1 MNRPVRRIAA
11 SILALFLLYALAGTA
26 GERVLATYTAP
37 FVRIADGDTIT
48 VLHDRQRVRIR
59 LWGIDAPEMAQ
70 AWGPEAKQF
79 TAARVEGQTVTL
91 QVHDTDRY
99 GRTVAEVILPN
110 GRSLNRDLVRAGLA
124 WWYRHY
130 APGDRELAE
139 LEAQARAARHGLWAD
154 PAPMAPWD
162 FRKLERERNR

>member
-1 MNRPVRRIAA
+1 MNRPARRIAA

-37 FVRIADGDTIT
+37 VVHIADGDTIT

-59 LWGIDAPEMAQ
+59 FWGIDAPEMAQ

-99 GRTVAEVILPN
+99 GRTVAEVILPD
-110 GRSLNRDLVRAGLA
+110 GRSLNRELVRAGLA

-130 APGDRELAE
+130 APADHELAE
-139 LEAQARAARHGLWAD
+139 LG
-154 PAPMAPWD
+154 
-162 FRKLERERNR
+162 

>member
-1 MNRPVRRIAA
+1 MNKNSIQRIAG
-11 SILALFLLYALAGTA
+11 LVLVLFLSALAGVA
-26 GERVLATYTAP
+26 GQRVLTSYSAS
-37 FVRIADGDTIT
+37 VVHIADGDTIT
-48 VLHDRQRVRIR
+48 VFHDDHRVRIR

-99 GRTVAEVILPN
+99 GRTVAEVILPD
-110 GRSLNRDLVRAGLA
+110 GRSLNRELVRAGLA

-130 APGDRELAE
+130 APADRELAE
-139 LEAQARAARHGLWAD
+139 LEEQARAARRGLWAD
-154 PAPMAPWD
+154 SAPIAPWD
-162 FRKLERERNR
+162 FRKLESEKTQ